1 MLPMTL
7 ATMTEDAEVSS
18 VAVSN
23 HHLPWPAQR
32 LLLAVLDLA
41 LRDYRTFSTATGA
54 RGQRLLAEL
63 DEWFWDETTDSPF
76 AFVTICDA
84 LSLDADYLRAQ
95 LRRLQF
101 RRGTEL
107 VSRAPSTD
115 RLRGRLGRCRPRLP
129 DGRPAC
135 ARAARG
141 PSPGR

>member
-18 VAVSN
+18 MAVSN

-76 AFVTICDA
+76 AF
-84 LSLDADYLRAQ
+84 
-95 LRRLQF
+95 
-101 RRGTEL
+101 
-107 VSRAPSTD
+107 
-115 RLRGRLGRCRPRLP
+115 RPRP
-129 DGRPAC
+129 PHR
-135 ARAARG
+135 R
-141 PSPGR
+141 S